1 MIYENIVQGKFVS
14 RPNRFIAH
22 VEIDGEE
29 HVVHVKNTGRCKELL
44 VPGAVVY
51 LEKSAN
57 TSRST
62 AYDLIAVQKGERII
76 NMDSQIPNKVVAE
89 WLKEGTFFHDL
100 VSLRPETTYGNS
112 RFDLY
117 VETSKEKV
125 FIEVKG
131 VTLEDEGE
139 VRFPDAPSERALK
152 HVDELIKAKQK
163 GYRAILIFVIQMKG
177 VKWFTPNVNTQ
188 PEFGE
193 SLIRAAKAGVEIYA
207 YDCEVTPDTIVMNE
221 PVPVALSSENLKEF
235 FRKDKLLLVTN
246 PLLKW
251 YDTNKRTLPWRQEP
265 TPYHVW
271 VSEIMLQQTR
281 VEAVKP
287 YYSRFMTALP
297 NIAALA
303 NAQEEVLLKLWEG
316 LGYYNR
322 VRNMQQAAK
331 QVMEQYGGNMP
342 GEYEELLNLKGIGS
356 YTAGAIASI
365 AFGQKVPAVDGN
377 VLRVLA
383 RYCMDDALITDAKV
397 KQRVERELGETMSE
411 KRPGDFNQAM
421 MELGAMVCVPNGKP
435 HCEECPLR
443 EQCLAHLNNC
453 ETDYPKKKDKKERV
467 IEKRTVLII
476 QDADKAALKKRPA
489 KGLLAGMYEFPC
501 MEGEYTAEQVLE
513 YLSNEGLQPIH
524 IKELEPSKHIF
535 SHKEWHMKGYA
546 IRVDELARKEFKET
560 GKQWIFVE
568 PARTQEEYP
577 IPSAFA
583 AYVPYLNIK
592 QGKERFERGEEK

>member
-1 MIYENIVQGKFVS
+1 
-14 RPNRFIAH
+14 
-22 VEIDGEE
+22 
-29 HVVHVKNTGRCKELL
+29 
-44 VPGAVVY
+44 
-51 LEKSAN
+51 
-57 TSRST
+57 
-62 AYDLIAVQKGERII
+62 
-76 NMDSQIPNKVVAE
+76 
-89 WLKEGTFFHDL
+89 
-100 VSLRPETTYGNS
+100 
-112 RFDLY
+112 
-117 VETSKEKV
+117 
-125 FIEVKG
+125 
-131 VTLEDEGE
+131 
-139 VRFPDAPSERALK
+139 
-152 HVDELIKAKQK
+152 
-163 GYRAILIFVIQMKG
+163 MKG

-251 YDTNKRTLPWRQEP
+251 YDTNKCTLPWRQEP

-322 VRNMQQAAK
+322 VLNMQQAAK

-546 IRVDELARKEFKET
+546 IRVDELARKELKET